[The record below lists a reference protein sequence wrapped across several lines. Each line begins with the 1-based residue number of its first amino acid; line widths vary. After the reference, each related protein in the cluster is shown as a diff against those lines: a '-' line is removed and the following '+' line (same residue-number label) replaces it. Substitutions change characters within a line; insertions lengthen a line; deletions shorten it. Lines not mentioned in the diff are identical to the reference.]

1 MNHIAIT
8 TVALLAATCLGG
20 CAAPQT
26 TALASA
32 PTAASQS
39 PASPQA
45 QASRIVEGD
54 LDITNRSSLGGFEN
68 LEVVT
73 GTLTILGNTRLTS
86 LDGLENLR
94 AVKHLVISENVNL
107 KDVEGLSG
115 LRHAKTV
122 TITGNPRLEDL
133 GGLESIRKLDR
144 LVITKNGIFCTTGLG
159 GLEEAGDV
167 VISSNPRLL
176 SLRGLANLTSA
187 GNVTIA
193 NNPRLS
199 ADTGLLDNLREVSG
213 KFDLRSNVGL
223 QPSQV
228 EAARDRFSKPVEVAS
243 R

>member
-8 TVALLAATCLGG
+8 TALLAATVFAG

-32 PTAASQS
+32 PTDASKSAASS
-39 PASPQA
+39 PVPGP
-45 QASRIVEGD
+45 RIVEGD
-54 LDITNRSSLGGFEN
+54 LDITNSSTLGWYEN

-107 KDVEGLSG
+107 QDVEGLSG
-115 LRHAKTV
+115 LRHAKSV
-122 TITGNPRLEDL
+122 TITGNTRLENL
-133 GGLESIRKLDR
+133 QGLESIRKVDR
-144 LVITKNGIFCTTGLG
+144 LVVTKNGIFSTIGLD

-176 SLRGLANLTSA
+176 SLRGLSNLASA
-187 GNVTIA
+187 DNVTIA

-199 ADTGLLDNLREVSG
+199 SESGLLDNLREVSG

-223 QPSQV
+223 QASEV
-228 EAARDRFSKPVEVAS
+228 EAARDRFSKTVTVAS